1 MTATTAAASNGSTD
15 TATTASD
22 ATTAEATGQ
31 KEKPFGMAKV
41 RETETYH
48 TFSVAHDA
56 LSEAERLCAEV
67 YRAVTDAY
75 FKDLRKDADGTS
87 LTATQTAESPPMQVK
102 IREALNCLEA
112 AETHV
117 RQLLVSTYE
126 PPF

>member
-1 MTATTAAASNGSTD
+1 MTTTTAASNDSTD
-15 TATTASD
+15 TAT
-22 ATTAEATGQ
+22 AEVTVPE
-31 KEKPFGMAKV
+31 EKPFGMAKV

-75 FKDLRKDADGTS
+75 FKDLRKDAGGTGM
-87 LTATQTAESPPMQVK
+87 TAVQTAESLPMQSK

-112 AETHV
+112 AQGHM
-117 RQLLVSTYE
+117 RQLLFNNYE
-126 PPF
+126 TPF

>member
-1 MTATTAAASNGSTD
+1 MTTTTAAASSGTD
-15 TATTASD
+15 TAT
-22 ATTAEATGQ
+22 AEAIGQ
-31 KEKPFGMAKV
+31 EKPFGMAKV

-75 FKDLRKDADGTS
+75 FRDLRKNADGTG
-87 LTATQTAESPPMQVK
+87 LTAVQTAESPQMQSK

-112 AETHV
+112 AQAHM
-117 RQLLVSTYE
+117 RQLLFSNYDL
-126 PPF
+126 PF

>member
-1 MTATTAAASNGSTD
+1 MTTTTAAASNGSTD
-15 TATTASD
+15 TTASD

-48 TFSVAHDA
+48 TSSVAHDA
-56 LSEAERLCAEV
+56 LSEAARLCAEV
-67 YRAVTDAY
+67 CDAVTDAY
-75 FKDLRKDADGTS
+75 FKDIRKNADGTG
-87 LTATQTAESPPMQVK
+87 LTAVQTAESPPMQVK

-112 AETHV
+112 AQTHV

>member
-1 MTATTAAASNGSTD
+1 MTTTTTAASNGSTD
-15 TATTASD
+15 TDTP
-22 ATTAEATGQ
+22 TAEATGQ
-31 KEKPFGMAKV
+31 PDKPFGMAKV
-41 RETETYH
+41 RETEIYH

-75 FKDLRKDADGTS
+75 FKDLRKNADGTG
-87 LTATQTAESPPMQVK
+87 LTAVQTAESPPMQVK

-112 AETHV
+112 AQTHV
-117 RQLLVSTYE
+117 RQLLVSTYD

>member
-1 MTATTAAASNGSTD
+1 MTNATTAASNGSTD
-15 TATTASD
+15 TDTAR
-22 ATTAEATGQ
+22 AEATGQ
-31 KEKPFGMAKV
+31 EEKPFGMAKV

-75 FKDLRKDADGTS
+75 FKDLRKNADGTG
-87 LTATQTAESPPMQVK
+87 LTAVQTAESPPMQVK

-112 AETHV
+112 AQTHV
-117 RQLLVSTYE
+117 RQLLVSTYD

>member
-1 MTATTAAASNGSTD
+1 MTTTTTAASNGSTD
-15 TATTASD
+15 T
-22 ATTAEATGQ
+22 TTAEATGQ
-31 KEKPFGMAKV
+31 PDKPFGMAKV

-75 FKDLRKDADGTS
+75 FKDLRKNADGTG
-87 LTATQTAESPPMQVK
+87 LTAVQTAESPQMQVK

-112 AETHV
+112 AQTHV
-117 RQLLVSTYE
+117 RQLLVSTYD

>member
-1 MTATTAAASNGSTD
+1 MTTTTAAASNGSTD
-15 TATTASD
+15 AA
-22 ATTAEATGQ
+22 TAEATGQ

-75 FKDLRKDADGTS
+75 FKDLRKNADGTG
-87 LTATQTAESPPMQVK
+87 LTAVQTAESPPMQVK

-112 AETHV
+112 AQTYV

>member
-1 MTATTAAASNGSTD
+1 MTTTTTAASNGSTD
-15 TATTASD
+15 TTASD
-22 ATTAEATGQ
+22 ATTAEPTGQ

-75 FKDLRKDADGTS
+75 FKDLRKNADGTG
-87 LTATQTAESPPMQVK
+87 LTAVQTAESPPMQVK
-102 IREALNCLEA
+102 IRETLNCLEA
-112 AETHV
+112 AQTHV
-117 RQLLVSTYE
+117 RQLLVDTYI